1 MLSKLVVLFEW
12 NIDVRSICIDPVSI
26 IPESI
31 FANEKLH
38 FPQCCCLPR
47 DFELIY
53 LRPKIN
59 PRRNRGNTMWYTG
72 KSKRKWEETC
82 RALPITGISYTLSHQ
97 FSRRFVQIYED
108 GITRECRE
116 ISILFPRTIYLAVE
130 LCVGNDSLGTVYLA
144 ANF

>member
-1 MLSKLVVLFEW
+1 
-12 NIDVRSICIDPVSI
+12 
-26 IPESI
+26 
-31 FANEKLH
+31 
-38 FPQCCCLPR
+38 
-47 DFELIY
+47 
-53 LRPKIN
+53 
-59 PRRNRGNTMWYTG
+59 MWYTG

-108 GITRECRE
+108 GITRECQE